1 MRKYNVIY
9 ADPPWKQTKGGIRKC
24 RPQQK
29 RELDYATLELIDIK
43 NIILN
48 VPTEENHVLFLWTID
63 KFLHEAELLLPN
75 YKLHARLIWDKTN
88 GVAPAFT
95 VRFSHEYLLWF
106 YTGTF
111 QKVADAYRGKYTTV
125 LRERAT
131 RHSRKPYIARKMIE
145 DFYPSAKRIELFAR
159 ERFAGWDAFGNEVD
173 SDLLI

>member
-1 MRKYNVIY
+1 MRKYDIIY
-9 ADPPWKQTKGGIRKC
+9 ADPPWKQIKGGIRKC
-24 RPQQK
+24 RPHQG
-29 RELDYATLELIDIK
+29 RELDYNTLELADIK

-63 KFLHEAELLLPN
+63 KFLHEAEVLFSS

-106 YTGTF
+106 YAGTF
-111 QKVADAYRGKYTTV
+111 QKVAEAHRGKYTTV
-125 LRERAT
+125 LREKAT
-131 RHSRKPYIARKMIE
+131 RHSRKPDIVRKMIE

-159 ERFAGWDAFGNEVD
+159 EKFTGWDAFGNEVD

>member
-111 QKVADAYRGKYTTV
+111 LKIAEQQRGKYTTV
-125 LRERAT
+125 LREKASK
-131 RHSRKPYIARKMIE
+131 HSRKPDNARKMIE
-145 DFYPSAKRIELFAR
+145 DFYPSANRIELFAR
-159 ERFAGWDAFGNEVD
+159 EKFIGWDAFGNEVD